1 MKLFKGL
8 NKSSVG
14 IKEVV
19 GLPKKVKDD
28 AYNIKANKITI
39 RYFLDLNFKE
49 SQDITGEIIHY
60 LGYPIII
67 FERPFS
73 GAILYLEDCTY
84 HNQSKDNE
92 LTIDLVKDYPFG
104 IDHRSDLAK
113 IEGVEYANSGY
124 ELTIMDKSQIE
135 YYKNTYKFY
144 IPMMLNR
151 KPIPIIK
158 LDFADRILKPIDK
171 IEVKRLS
178 NISQSFLRT
187 FIRLKLLEKTGTKKD
202 NINGFMILFFLMMG
216 ALLWEIIRAFL

>member
-1 MKLFKGL
+1 
-8 NKSSVG
+8 
-14 IKEVV
+14 
-19 GLPKKVKDD
+19 
-28 AYNIKANKITI
+28 
-39 RYFLDLNFKE
+39 
-49 SQDITGEIIHY
+49 
-60 LGYPIII
+60 
-67 FERPFS
+67 
-73 GAILYLEDCTY
+73 
-84 HNQSKDNE
+84 
-92 LTIDLVKDYPFG
+92 
-104 IDHRSDLAK
+104 
-113 IEGVEYANSGY
+113 
-124 ELTIMDKSQIE
+124 MDRSQIE
-135 YYKNTYKFY
+135 YYRNTYKFY